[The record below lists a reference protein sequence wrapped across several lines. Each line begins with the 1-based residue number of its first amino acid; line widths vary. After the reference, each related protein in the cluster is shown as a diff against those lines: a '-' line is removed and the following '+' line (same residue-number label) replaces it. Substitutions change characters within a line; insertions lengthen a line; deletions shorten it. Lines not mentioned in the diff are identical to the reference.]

1 MKLLVC
7 VLLLAVTV
15 DVGYAVDCSGVTKCY
30 GADAQDR
37 INRKNQ
43 DYDYG
48 GACREYAKVLQCLNS
63 AGVAGCETVVKEQT
77 DLLVNQTT
85 QFCLPDGSLTG
96 CGYDVN
102 NCMQEALNIL
112 QDFKNNNASMACPAI
127 TQFAKCSDG
136 VKNANECPQVVLDG
150 LNALHTALSSDQ
162 MLSGCDGPCAQAIGV
177 CTKGLVADVSG
188 PSLIKTN
195 WKDFCKNAYMAVNCT
210 KALETNGAC
219 VGNDQEK
226 VFRITLAGIVG
237 YLTDYCDANG
247 NPSDCVKGLD
257 LCNGDLL
264 LLSQQDLKG
273 QCKSAAEFLECS
285 SNLPCEQQLGSVIQG
300 LRNGFQTQERAQ
312 SCPTV
317 GSCSDR
323 LIACQ
328 SNDAALQSINKNT
341 GDPQFCK
348 IVTNAV
354 TCFDFVRNDPIC
366 SKENFIVSEFETA
379 MAVDAAPECG
389 ATIGD
394 CTDRLKICAD
404 SERILAAVD
413 NTTQKDLFCNRTR
426 RGVACFDKVRRNPN
440 CTVDKVEVSQWES
453 KLRNFVAPFCGGASV
468 VHIPLLLIVACVL
481 VSVNQVFL
489 PFWDRTSKKSF
500 L

>member
-1 MKLLVC
+1 MKFVFC
-7 VLLLAVTV
+7 ILLLAVSV
-15 DVGYAVDCSGVTKCY
+15 NVGHAVDCSAVTKCLSQ
-30 GADAQDR
+30 DAQDR
-37 INRKNQ
+37 INRKTQ
-43 DYDYG
+43 DSDFYG
-48 GACREYAKVLQCLNS
+48 VCREYAKVLSCINS
-63 AGVAGCETVVKEQT
+63 AAVAGCEIVAKEQT
-77 DLLVNQTT
+77 DILANMTT
-85 QFCLPDGSLTG
+85 NFCLPDGTLTG
-96 CGYDVN
+96 CGYDMN
-102 NCMQEALNIL
+102 NCIQESLNIL
-112 QDFKNNNASMACPAI
+112 QDFRNNNATIACPAI
-127 TQFAKCSDG
+127 TQFSQCSDA
-136 VKNANECPQVVLDG
+136 VKNGQVCPQPLLDG
-150 LNALHTALSSDQ
+150 LSKLETALKSDQ
-162 MLSGCDGPCAQAIGV
+162 MLAGCDGPCAKAMAN
-177 CTKGLVADVSG
+177 CTTGLVRDVTG

-195 WKDFCKNAYMAVNCT
+195 WKDFCKNAYLSVNCT
-210 KALETNGAC
+210 KALQNTGPC

-226 VFRITLAGIVG
+226 VFTIALQGITG

-264 LLSQQDLKG
+264 QLSQQDLKG
-273 QCKSAAEFLECS
+273 QCKSAAQFLECS
-285 SNLPCEQQLGSVIQG
+285 SNLPCEQELGSVIQG
-300 LRNGFQTQERAQ
+300 IRNGFQTQERAQ

-323 LIACQ
+323 LVACQ
-328 SNDAALQSINKNT
+328 SNDAALQSINRNM

-366 SKENFIVSEFETA
+366 SRENLIVSEFETA

-453 KLRNFVAPFCGGASV
+453 KLKNFVAPFCGGASV

-481 VSVNQVFL
+481 VSVNHVFL
-489 PFWDRTSKKSF
+489 PFWDRTSKKS
-500 L
+500 LP